1 MEIKRYIPGESDIP
15 EKELLC
21 ADVASVD
28 LGVPYAEMLRRRAS
42 GALAELCTDIYF
54 LATEGGELTS
64 RLWCGWGKH
73 KDAVANFGNFVTR
86 ADLRGRGIGRALLA
100 YWQTCIAAR
109 TDAPLAFFC
118 NAGAPHLVKFY
129 ADYGFRLAVDG
140 TEVGPLY
147 CPVGNSPATFREFCE
162 MYYTPAAKLTARPAS
177 VAYRHEIDCL
187 LRFALMNEGK
197 TLGVGGFSSVEEA
210 FLRGALPEFT
220 FYENEKGHTV
230 GWGRGEDIQ
239 VYSAYQNLI

>member
-1 MEIKRYIPGESDIP
+1 MQIKRYIPGECDIP

-21 ADVASVD
+21 ADVATLD
-28 LGVPYAEMLRRRAS
+28 LGVPYADMLRRRAS
-42 GALAELCTDIYF
+42 GELKGSCTDIYF

-73 KDAVANFGNFVTR
+73 RDAVANFGNFVTR

-100 YWQTCIAAR
+100 DWQECIAQR

-129 ADYGFRLAVDG
+129 APYGFRLAVDG

-147 CPVGNSPATFREFCE
+147 CPIGDSPATFREFCAE
-162 MYYTPAAKLTARPAS
+162 YYTPCEELTARPAS
-177 VAYRHEIDCL
+177 VEYRHEIDCL
-187 LRFALMNEGK
+187 LRFALLNEGE
-197 TLGVGGFSSVEEA
+197 TLGVAGISSAEEA
-210 FLRGALPEFT
+210 YLCGVLPEFT
-220 FYENEKGHTV
+220 FYFNDAGRVV
-230 GWGRGEDIQ
+230 GWGKDGEVQ
-239 VYSAYQNLI
+239 VYPAYRHLL